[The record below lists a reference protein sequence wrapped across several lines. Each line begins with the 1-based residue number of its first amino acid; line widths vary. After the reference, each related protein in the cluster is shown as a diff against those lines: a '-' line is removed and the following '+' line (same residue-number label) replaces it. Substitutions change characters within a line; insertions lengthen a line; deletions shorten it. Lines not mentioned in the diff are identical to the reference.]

1 MSNATIRKEK
11 PGILNTLSKVFGL
24 IHRTVDM
31 VEEAVGVIED
41 GVRTTRLHS
50 QHMYASTQVELSAEL
65 KALQAELNSVEP
77 KSITAS
83 S

>member
-1 MSNATIRKEK
+1 MSNAHRKEK
-11 PGILNTLSKVFGL
+11 PGILNTLSKLFGL
-24 IHRTVDM
+24 VHRTVDM

-65 KALQAELNSVEP
+65 RALQNELQTLEHKP
-77 KSITAS
+77 T
-83 S
+83 